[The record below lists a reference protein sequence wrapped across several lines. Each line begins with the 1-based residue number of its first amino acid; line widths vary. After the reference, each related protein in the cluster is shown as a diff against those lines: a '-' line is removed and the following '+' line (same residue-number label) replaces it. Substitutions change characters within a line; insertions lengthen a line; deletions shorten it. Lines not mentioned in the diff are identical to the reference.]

1 MSPPIRIERLSDEFG
16 QYSLVLTCS
25 ACRYE
30 REAMP
35 HALGRICGWDAKRED
50 VARRLRCS
58 KCGRKQC
65 VIRVV
70 PPRKP
75 RGYSSLPK

>member
-16 QYSLVLTCS
+16 QYSLLLTCS

-30 REAMP
+30 RETMP
-35 HALGRICGWDAKRED
+35 HALGRICGWDAKLED

-65 VIRVV
+65 VIRAV